1 VCLHNTN
8 DAIGLGFKVGR
19 ANLVISIGEPFEVE
33 EVAEAVEKARVWI
46 QSELT
51 KGLCFFL
58 SSLSSQIYHGVPV
71 PRFRTSCE
79 VKRAK
84 VTHCFVYCP
93 PCEGFSFLEKK
104 G

>member
-1 VCLHNTN
+1 MCLHNTN

-51 KGLCFFL
+51 KGLCFL
-58 SSLSSQIYHGVPV
+58 LLLSLSSTNHRSLIMVFPCLGSAPA
-71 PRFRTSCE
+71 
-79 VKRAK
+79 VKSK
-84 VTHCFVYCP
+84 
-93 PCEGFSFLEKK
+93 EQK
-104 G
+104 